1 MDLFVHIF
9 LLTEVRRS
17 WLASIPSSYISFAI
31 SSTYEDGGPGVG
43 VTVGV
48 EVGTSFFSISWVG
61 VTTGVEVGVG
71 TGVIVG

>member
-1 MDLFVHIF
+1 MDLFIHIF

-17 WLASIPSSYISFAI
+17 WLDSIPSSYISFAI
-31 SSTYEDGGPGVG
+31 SSTYDDGGPGVG

-48 EVGTSFFSISWVG
+48 GRGTSFSISWVG

>member
-1 MDLFVHIF
+1 MDLFIHIF

-31 SSTYEDGGPGVG
+31 SSTYDDGGPGVG

-48 EVGTSFFSISWVG
+48 GRGTSFSISWVG